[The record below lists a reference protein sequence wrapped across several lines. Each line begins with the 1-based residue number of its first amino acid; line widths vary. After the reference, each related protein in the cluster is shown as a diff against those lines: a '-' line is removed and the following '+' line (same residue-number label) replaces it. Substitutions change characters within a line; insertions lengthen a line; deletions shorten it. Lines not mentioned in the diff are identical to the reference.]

1 MRPQFYAA
9 RARPCAA
16 GNARKFCLPPDDA
29 QQLPRDFHRHP
40 ERRDDQVCRELHA
53 RDPHQSKR
61 PEDVKA
67 LIKTAEKNGYKMG
80 LFLQAQ
86 NGWAPRCRGNR
97 KADRLLQRHV
107 RSLARRRR
115 FAARHRMETVPH
127 AELRRDEKV
136 HEERPH
142 HRRPQHLRPQRT
154 RRSRIRVQRYRVLV
168 GFFSELFFD
177 QGY

>member
-67 LIKTAEKNGYKMG
+67 LIIDGRNIYDAKELAE
-80 LFLQAQ
+80 A
-86 NGWAPRCRGNR
+86 
-97 KADRLLQRHV
+97 
-107 RSLARRRR
+107 
-115 FAARHRMETVPH
+115 
-127 AELRRDEKV
+127 
-136 HEERPH
+136 
-142 HRRPQHLRPQRT
+142 
-154 RRSRIRVQRYRVLV
+154 
-168 GFFSELFFD
+168 GFEYSAI
-177 QGY
+177 GC